1 MVKYDKEVSNNEAA
15 CSLYLLDFLF
25 YKTQLRIWQNV
36 KGVFRNGQRIWLQGK
51 VKEMYVP

>member
-1 MVKYDKEVSNNEAA
+1 MYDKEVSNNEAA
-15 CSLYLLDFLF
+15 FSLYLLDFLF